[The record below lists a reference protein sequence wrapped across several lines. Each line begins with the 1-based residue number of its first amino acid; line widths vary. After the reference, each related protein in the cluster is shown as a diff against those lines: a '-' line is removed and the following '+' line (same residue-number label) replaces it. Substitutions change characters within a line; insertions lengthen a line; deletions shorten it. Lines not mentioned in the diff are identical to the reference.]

1 MSAKLFNL
9 PIKLSLEMIAKLFS
23 ATQIQKAQNYLIQ
36 GRVLEVTASSNNH
49 DIEAYVEGSADEP
62 YRQEITLVNV
72 NHKIVMRSHCTCPV
86 RSNCKHVAAAMLAL
100 VDKKP
105 VEEQRIYQWLRQ
117 LDEQKA
123 VNEYDDEQD
132 EKDRIIYVLSNDPNG
147 IFVEFK
153 RSKLNK
159 KGQYN
164 KGSKLALT
172 DIRYSMPWW
181 IAPEDKQIISLLLS
195 SNNHGSKIYIDGEIS
210 YLALT
215 KMLAEQVCFWEEN
228 RTPLTWAKSI
238 APEFVWCELDKKH
251 TQMQMRM
258 PGLENWEFIAT
269 EPPLYVELDYLR
281 LGKINTD
288 LSAKKL
294 SLLQHM
300 PPVPLTQV
308 DQISHKM
315 LQHFSPK
322 TVPVPSEIDFCEIN
336 DPLKTKLIFTRE
348 IYANNPIL
356 QPVIRVEQHYGAV
369 SFNASLKPERI
380 SLVKKGHVQYQVH
393 RSVEQELA
401 ILQALTEAGL
411 VSFIPSEYA
420 NQPEYYLSVGL
431 LPESIFEWSDLTEN
445 GLEALTALGV
455 DIEFEDDFDLKIVD
469 AQLDVDLVDDDES
482 GWFSLSLS
490 ADIEGQNVPLLAL
503 VARWLQQN
511 GEPADEDE
519 LILPGPNGGFIKIKA
534 KTIKPLISIIQEL
547 FNRHSGE
554 QLTIPRNRA
563 HILNDLSA
571 SDVRLLNGER
581 VRNLAAK
588 LAEFKGVTAVDLP
601 AGLNASLRDYQKQG
615 FDWLCFLK
623 EYQLGGILADDMG
636 LGKTIQTLA
645 FLLKAKQ
652 EATQHRT
659 SLIVCP
665 TSLVG
670 NWQSECAKF
679 TPQLE
684 VLALMGQNRAPL
696 HKKIM
701 QSDVVL
707 TSYGTLSRDLDKLR
721 QYDFHLLILDEAQ
734 AIKNSKTRIS
744 QTVKMVPSKHRL
756 CLTGTPIENHLGEL
770 WSMFEFLMP
779 GFLGSKKQFQN
790 VYQFPIEKTGD
801 VMKQQALQA
810 RVAPLMMRRKKE
822 QVATEL
828 PDKTEVVELIELE
841 EMQAAVYESV
851 RLSMADEI
859 RQAVHNKSGHSLLI
873 GNALLRLRQVCC
885 HPSLIGLGQ
894 NHAETQENQAG
905 SGKLAWLRTVLPT
918 LIEDGRRILI
928 FSSFTSMLQIIADE
942 LSEMGLDFL
951 KLTGKT
957 PAAKRSGMVEEFQQ
971 GDVPV
976 FLISLK
982 AGGAGLNL
990 TAADTVIHFDPWWN
1004 PAAEKQASDRAHRIG
1019 QDKQVF
1025 VYKLIARGTVEQKI
1039 NDMQNNKK
1047 LLADSVL
1054 NHNKTMTDIL
1064 GEQQW
1069 ESVFE
1074 PLGG

>member
-36 GRVLEVTASSNNH
+36 GRVLEVSASSDNH
-49 DIEAYVEGSADEP
+49 DIEAYVEGSAEEP

-86 RSNCKHVAAAMLAL
+86 RTNCKHVAAAMLAL

-105 VEEQRIYQWLRQ
+105 VEEQRIHQWLRQ
-117 LDEQKA
+117 LDEQKT
-123 VNEYDDEQD
+123 VTEFEDEEE

-181 IAPEDKQIISLLLS
+181 IGPDDKQIISLLLS
-195 SNNHGSKIYIDGEIS
+195 SNNQGSKIYIDGEIS
-210 YLALT
+210 YLALV

-238 APEFVWCELDKKH
+238 VPEFIWCELDKKH

-258 PGLENWEFIAT
+258 PGLENWEFLAT

-281 LGKINTD
+281 LGKIDTD

-300 PPVPLTQV
+300 PPVPLAQV

-322 TVPVPSEIDFCEIN
+322 TVPVPSEIDFCEIS
-336 DPLKTKLIFTRE
+336 DPLKTKLVFTRE

-356 QPVIRVEQHYGAV
+356 QPVIRVEQHYGDIN
-369 SFNASLKPERI
+369 FNASLKPERI
-380 SLVKKGHVQYQVH
+380 SLVKKGSVQYQVH
-393 RSVEQELA
+393 RHVDQELA

-411 VSFIPSEYA
+411 VTFIPSEYGK
-420 NQPEYYLSVGL
+420 QPEYFLSVGL

-445 GLEALTALGV
+445 GLDALTALGV
-455 DIEFEDDFDLKIVD
+455 EIEFEDDFDLNIVD

-511 GEPADEDE
+511 GEPADDDE

-547 FNRHSGE
+547 FNRHSGDHIA
-554 QLTIPRNRA
+554 IPRNRA
-563 HILNDLSA
+563 HILNELSA

-588 LAEFKGVTAVDLP
+588 LAEFKGVTEVELP
-601 AGLNASLRDYQKQG
+601 AGLNATLRDYQKQG

-652 EATQHRT
+652 DATEHRT

-670 NWQSECAKF
+670 NWLKEANKF
-679 TPQLE
+679 
-684 VLALMGQNRAPL
+684 APSL
-696 HKKIM
+696 NVVVIHGNKRQPLLDQINEF
-701 QSDVVL
+701 DVVVTTYPL
-707 TSYGTLSRDLDKLR
+707 MLRDEAIYGDYVFD
-721 QYDFHLLILDEAQ
+721 HIILDEAQ
-734 AIKNSKTRIS
+734 QIKNAQAKVTQVIKTL
-744 QTVKMVPSKHRL
+744 KGKFRL
-756 CLTGTPIENHLGEL
+756 CLSGTPLENHLGEL
-770 WSMFEFLMP
+770 KSLMDFCLPGLLGQHSYFNKEFR
-779 GFLGSKKQFQN
+779 G
-790 VYQFPIEKTGD
+790 PIEKQAD
-801 VMKQQALQA
+801 VEKSVLLSKRISPFML
-810 RVAPLMMRRKKE
+810 RRTKKE
-822 QVATEL
+822 VVSEL
-828 PDKTEVVELIELE
+828 PEKTEIIQTLELE
-841 EMQAAVYESV
+841 KDQRNLYESI
-851 RLSMADEI
+851 RLVMEKKLRELFAKKGVSSSHIEFLDALLKL
-859 RQAVHNKSGHSLLI
+859 RQACCDPRLVKLEQAQQVKDNAKLTWLI
-873 GNALLRLRQVCC
+873 
-885 HPSLIGLGQ
+885 Q
-894 NHAETQENQAG
+894 NVPEM
-905 SGKLAWLRTVLPT
+905 
-918 LIEDGRRILI
+918 IEEGRKILI
-928 FSSFTSMLQIIADE
+928 FSQFTGMLALIEDE
-942 LSEMGLDFL
+942 LKTMTISYS
-951 KLTGKT
+951 KLTGQT
-957 PAAKRSGMVEEFQQ
+957 RDRQTQIDAFQE
-971 GDVPV
+971 GDNSV

-982 AGGAGLNL
+982 AGGTGLNL

-1004 PAAEKQASDRAHRIG
+1004 PAAERQATDRAHRIG
-1019 QDKQVF
+1019 QLNPVF
-1025 VYKLIARGTVEQKI
+1025 VYKLIAQGTVEEKI
-1039 NDMQNNKK
+1039 QEMQQHKQG
-1047 LLADSVL
+1047 LADS
-1054 NHNKTMTDIL
+1054 IL
-1064 GEQQW
+1064 SDGTQGPWQGNAEDLLALL
-1069 ESVFE
+1069 S
-1074 PLGG
+1074 